1 MDISKL
7 ESILQE
13 VLNGDPSFQTVM
25 VVSIDG
31 LPLAS
36 MSNTSLDEEKISAVS
51 SLALSTLEKTANEIG
66 LGKLSDTII
75 RGSDATVFIYNLD
88 NEGALVAIADNSVK
102 LGLAL
107 YQLKNASK
115 QAENV
120 LKDSAY
126 SASAGEQV

>member
-7 ESILQE
+7 ENILQSIL
-13 VLNGDPSFQTVM
+13 NGNPAFQTVM

-36 MSNTSLDEEKISAVS
+36 MSNATLDEEKVSAVS

-66 LGKLSDTII
+66 LGKLSDTMI
-75 RGSDATVFIYNLD
+75 RGTDATVFIYNLD
-88 NEGALVAIADNSVK
+88 NEGALVAVADNSVK

-107 YQLKNASK
+107 YQLKSASRE
-115 QAENV
+115 AEQV
-120 LKDSAY
+120 LKSSQF
-126 SASAGEQV
+126 SASTGEPV